1 MAVNTETQ
9 TTKEKKCCCTGSY
22 QIAEL
27 NEDCCRK
34 IQEFEQDLNRHGCW
48 NVSLVAYQKME

>member
-9 TTKEKKCCCTGSY
+9 TNKDKKYCFGTY
-22 QIAEL
+22 QITEL

-34 IQEFEQDLNRHGCW
+34 IQEFEQELNRHGCW